1 MTKNDPAVISHVN
14 MMQGIISR
22 MAGNSASCKQWCIA
36 LVSALLALSKTKG
49 FDTDLA
55 ECCKIPVFLFCFMDC
70 FYLGLEHQMKN
81 KLDNFVI
88 RLNKNKNVDADLF
101 STKSIQ
107 NSANGLCKS
116 ILGWTKH
123 LLEQIAHTILAF
135 FSLSIFPFY
144 ICLYLLIEYLG

>member
-1 MTKNDPAVISHVN
+1 MTKNDPAVTSHVN

-36 LVSALLALSKTKG
+36 LVSAL
-49 FDTDLA
+49 
-55 ECCKIPVFLFCFMDC
+55 FCFMDC

-88 RLNKNKNVDADLF
+88 RLNKHENVDAEIF
-101 STKSIQ
+101 STKSGI
-107 NSANGLCKS
+107 NSAGGPCES
-116 ILGWTKH
+116 ILGWMKH

-135 FSLSIFPFY
+135 FSLSIFPYY
-144 ICLYLLIEYLG
+144 ICLYLLIGYLG

>member
-1 MTKNDPAVISHVN
+1 MTKNDPAVTSHVN

-49 FDTDLA
+49 FEADLA
-55 ECCKIPVFLFCFMDC
+55 ECCKIPVLLFCFMDC

-81 KLDNFVI
+81 KLENFVL
-88 RLNKNKNVDADLF
+88 RLNKHENVEAVIF
-101 STKSIQ
+101 STKT
-107 NSANGLCKS
+107 GLNNASGPCES
-116 ILGWTKH
+116 LLGWMKH

-144 ICLYLLIEYLG
+144 ICLYLLIGYLG